1 MFSPLEIIYLLLLFA
16 AFLAPLVPMRRRS
29 VGIAHFPVVTV
40 SLLILT
46 VVCYFGSLHY
56 GRLDG
61 EVVRHWGMTPR
72 DASLITLVTH
82 MFLHGGLKHLF
93 GNMLGLWLFGP
104 HVEEALGRLEFFLFY
119 IGCGIAAALLHLV
132 VALTLM
138 PGAADLPM
146 VGASGAIFGI
156 LGLFAVRFWRARVRV
171 LLLFEIPAVW
181 AVGLWVAFQIIEGV
195 VSLAGGGR
203 SETVANW
210 AHIGGFLFGALIA
223 LPLKMRQDSHR
234 EYSLEDA
241 EAAIAEGDHDG
252 AASHYR
258 QALTASPDDPDAH
271 YALAKCCV
279 RLRQSEAAHRHF
291 TEALRLYLRTRQSL
305 AVARVYE
312 DALSGFE
319 SFPLNA
325 TLLQRVASACEES
338 EQFTLAI
345 HALSELCRDYPNT
358 REAEVGL
365 LRLGKIHLH
374 KMNQPQMAESI
385 FAEFQQLYPE
395 SEWSLY
401 AAKLRE
407 EARSA
412 ASHIGPL
419 AAPGA

>member
-1 MFSPLEIIYLLLLFA
+1 VVA
-16 AFLAPLVPMRRRS
+16 AFLVPLIPMRRRS
-29 VGIAHFPVVTV
+29 SGIAHFPVVTV
-40 SLLILT
+40 SLLLVTLI
-46 VVCYFGSLHY
+46 CYFGSFHA
-56 GRLDG
+56 GRIDTNVLN
-61 EVVRHWGMTPR
+61 HWGLIPR
-72 DASLITLVTH
+72 QASLITLVTH
-82 MFLHGGLKHLF
+82 MFLHAGAFNGLFHLL

-104 HVEEALGRLEFFLFY
+104 HVEEALGRLEFLLFY
-119 IGCGIAAALLHLV
+119 IGCGIAGALLHIV
-132 VALTLM
+132 FAFTVM
-138 PGAADLPM
+138 PGTADVPM

-171 LLLFEIPAVW
+171 LLLFEVPAVW
-181 AVGLWVAFQIIEGV
+181 AVGLWVAYLIIHGLI
-195 VSLAGGGR
+195 SQ
-203 SETVANW
+203 TNVAHG

-223 LPLKMRQDSHR
+223 IPLKMRQDSHR

-241 EAAIAEGDHDG
+241 EAAIADGDHDA

-258 QALTASPDDPDAH
+258 QALTASPDDADAH

-279 RLRQSEAAHRHF
+279 RLRQGESAHRHF
-291 TEALRLYLRTRQSL
+291 TEALRLYLRSRQSL

-312 DALSGFE
+312 DALASFE

-345 HALSELCRDYPNT
+345 HALSELCRDYPET

-374 KMNQPQMAESI
+374 KMNQPQTAESI

-395 SEWSLY
+395 SEWSLF
-401 AAKLRE
+401 ATKLRE
-407 EARSA
+407 EARHA

-419 AAPGA
+419 TAPGA